1 MRYDIY
7 MWDRYGNYWVIVNC
21 IVEISWFVK
30 SFGKWQWVIYSC
42 ECLDSGMYFG
52 VYGELMGCFLG
63 LGMELV
69 EIECNL

>member
-1 MRYDIY
+1 MRYGIY
-7 MWDRYGNYWVIVNC
+7 MWERYGNCWVIVNC
-21 IVEISWFVK
+21 IVEISWFLN
-30 SFGKWQWVIYSC
+30 GCDKWVLVIYSC

-69 EIECNL
+69 EIEWNL